1 MYISDLKIFYILM
14 FLYLKFSNF
23 EVKTSFE
30 RSFIAFFDLKDRQ
43 NDIPKFHDRAV
54 GDWELMTSTQELAN
68 CILNFQCYFALESFD
83 LFLLKSPCL
92 SLSVSVYVVE

>member
-1 MYISDLKIFYILM
+1 M

-30 RSFIAFFDLKDRQ
+30 CSFIAFLYLRDRQ
-43 NDIPKFHDRAV
+43 NDILKFHNQAV

-68 CILNFQCYFALESFD
+68 CIFNFQCYFTLESFD
-83 LFLLKSPCL
+83 LKG
-92 SLSVSVYVVE
+92 EGEKEEMGWGKQQEND